1 MVQLLA
7 AGAVVLFW
15 PLAVAAQ
22 PFESVGSRA
31 VGMGGAFVAV
41 SDDASAAYWNPAGFA
56 SGAFLSLVLDRTT
69 ATVNPRD
76 RGGAGSHSGYLIALG
91 APPIGLSY
99 YRVRHT
105 TVSATRATEPEV
117 PVQGGDEVRLD
128 SLVTHHT
135 GATLVQSV
143 GPGIAVGAT
152 LKLVR
157 GTASSAV
164 RLHSET
170 LLSEAEALA
179 GRRSTTFDA
188 DLGVMASLSRFKA
201 GVTVRN
207 LTQPAF
213 EAADEGFTV
222 RLERQVRAGV
232 AILPLPGWIVAVD
245 ADLVQTAGPRG
256 PVRHLAAGA
265 EGRLGR
271 KAFVRGGLR
280 VNTVG
285 DRIPAVSVGA
295 SYAALRSLLIDAH
308 LISGSERSSRGWGIA
323 ARLGY

>member
-1 MVQLLA
+1 MTKMLQFVA
-7 AGAVVLFW
+7 TAAVVLFW

-31 VGMGGAFVAV
+31 AGMGGAFVAV

-69 ATVNPRD
+69 ATVNPPD

-105 TVSATRATEPEV
+105 GVTAGASGP
-117 PVQGGDEVRLD
+117 DVRLD
-128 SLVTHHT
+128 SVVTHHT
-135 GATLVQSV
+135 GATLVQSI
-143 GPGIAVGAT
+143 GPGVAVGAT

-157 GTASSAV
+157 GIASSAV
-164 RLHSET
+164 RLDSEA
-170 LLSEAEALA
+170 LLSEAEELA
-179 GRRSTTFDA
+179 GKRSTTFDA

-201 GVTVRN
+201 GLTVRN

-213 EAADEGFTV
+213 ETVDEGLSL

-232 AILPLPGWIVAVD
+232 ALLPLPGWIVAADVD
-245 ADLVQTAGPRG
+245 LMQTAGPRG
-256 PVRHLAAGA
+256 AVRHLAAGT

-271 KAFVRGGLR
+271 KAFIRGGLR

-285 DRIPAVSVGA
+285 DRMPAVSVGA
-295 SYAALRSLLIDAH
+295 SYAALRSLLVDAH
-308 LISGSERSSRGWGIA
+308 LISGSEHTSRGWGIA